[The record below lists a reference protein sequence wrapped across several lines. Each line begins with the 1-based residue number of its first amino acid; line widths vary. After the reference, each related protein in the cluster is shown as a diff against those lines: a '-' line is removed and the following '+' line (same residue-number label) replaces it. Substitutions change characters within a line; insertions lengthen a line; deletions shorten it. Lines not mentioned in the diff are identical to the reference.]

1 VRFTLDDI
9 RASFGEMMFRRGVNY
24 ARNGNVV
31 QLEVSE
37 GNASIEGR
45 VRGSQPVPY
54 AVTVDIS
61 ANSRGRARLS
71 GFCDCPIEYN
81 CKHAVAAAVAALDR
95 RGRDDAPHGEDRYD
109 PTDPAV
115 EDWLRRLGAYRAP
128 AAPAHRD
135 EHIRYLLDLADGA
148 AAYATLTARVVKVLQ
163 SGELSAGRAV
173 DLQNLNYAGGAYV
186 TPIDR
191 TIGRLANASGVSGQY
206 AWAQRGANISP
217 RIMAVLLDELLQTG
231 RLHWRSTK
239 APALARADLPE
250 QRMTWHL
257 DANGRQRPSVEGR
270 ASLRLLETNPPW
282 YVDPERGE
290 AGLIDLSISPEVTAL
305 LASAPPLSP
314 RQARRAHAT
323 WHRIFGRNGMPPP
336 QTDVETEIV
345 ERDPVPMLRLRG
357 SIDLSAFAELTFAYG
372 RHRVRP
378 GDETPEFQEGGDGR
392 VLIWPRRPEFETS
405 ARDVLAKQGLVPLAW
420 LERESVD
427 RRSCMLHFPGT
438 SERRWA
444 HLLDVVVPHL
454 RESGWVIEVD
464 PSFPFE
470 LVEAGDW
477 DARIEANENRWF
489 DFDLG
494 IDVAGERLSL
504 LPIVVDA
511 LRDLGIS
518 SAPQLAKLGDGAAVY
533 GRLPS
538 GAFVALPAARI
549 APILAT
555 LVELLD
561 APLSDEGRLA
571 LTPAH
576 VASIQQL
583 EAAMPVRWGG
593 ATALRDLLN
602 ALATGAET
610 QRVTLPATFK
620 GVLRPY
626 QERGVAWLRLLHKAG
641 FGGVLA
647 DDMGL
652 GKTVQF
658 LAYLAL
664 ERSRKR
670 VRGPV
675 LIVSPTSV
683 LPNWRAEIARFVP
696 RLRVLTLS
704 GADRFG
710 RMAQIDHSD
719 VVLTSY
725 ALLQRDIDELCKHEW
740 QIAVLDEAQAIKNP
754 RSKGAQAAARLRAGQ
769 RLALTGT
776 PMENHLGELWSIFGF
791 AVPGLLGEHAA
802 FTRAF
807 RTPIEKRGDAERRAL
822 LAARLRPFLLR
833 RTKENVALD
842 LPEKSEIVVPIE
854 LDGAQRDLYETIRI
868 AMHERVRSELQ
879 RRGLARSRIVVLD
892 ALLKLRQVCCDPRL
906 VKLAAARNVRESR
919 KLEALLD
926 MLPELIEEGRRIL
939 LFSQFTSM
947 LDLIKPELVRRN
959 IDFVELRGDTRDR
972 VTPVERFQ
980 AGEVPLFLIS
990 LKAGGTGLNLTAAD
1004 TVIHYDPWWNPAVE
1018 RQATDRAHRIGQQR
1032 PVFVYKLVTSGT
1044 VEERIIDLQQ
1054 RKAELAAGIFG
1065 ESASATLDAGEIDR
1079 LFAPI

>member
-9 RASFGEMMFRRGVNY
+9 RASFGEMAFRRGLTY

-31 QLEVSE
+31 QLDVAD
-37 GNASIEGR
+37 GAASLKGR
-45 VRGSQPVPY
+45 VRGSARVPY
-54 AVTVDIS
+54 VVTVDYS
-61 ANSRGRARLS
+61 DNPSGRERLV
-71 GFCDCPIEYN
+71 GYCDCPVAYN
-81 CKHAVAAAVAALDR
+81 CKHAAAVAAAAL
-95 RGRDDAPHGEDRYD
+95 GRESDNAGPHAEDRYD
-109 PTDPAV
+109 PTDAAV
-115 EDWLRRLGAYRAP
+115 EAWLRQLAALRAP
-128 AAPAHRD
+128 RPGAHRD
-135 EHIRYLLDLADGA
+135 EHIRYLLDLVNDDA
-148 AAYATLTARVVKVLQ
+148 ARVSLTARVVTVLKSGHQ
-163 SGELSAGRAV
+163 SLGRAIE
-173 DLQNLNYAGGAYV
+173 LQNLTHGLGGYI

-191 TIGRLANASGVSGQY
+191 TIGRLANASGVTVQY
-206 AWAQRGANISP
+206 AWAQRGANLSP
-217 RIMAVLLDELLQTG
+217 RILAVLLDELVQSG

-239 APALARADLPE
+239 EPPLARADLRE
-250 QRMTWHL
+250 QRLTWHL
-257 DANGRQRPSVEGR
+257 DANARQRPSVEGR
-270 ASLRLLETNPPW
+270 ASLRLLTTNPLW
-282 YVDPERGE
+282 YVDPDRGE
-290 AGLIDLSISPEVTAL
+290 AGWIELGIAPDAAAL

-314 RQARRAHAT
+314 RQARRTRAA
-323 WHRIFGRNGMPPP
+323 WHRVFGTNGAPPP

-345 ERDPVPMLRLRG
+345 ERDPIPVLRLSG
-357 SIDLSAFAELTFAYG
+357 STDFAALAELRFAYG
-372 RHRVRP
+372 RHRVLP
-378 GDETPEFQEGGDGR
+378 DDKTTELQEPGDGR
-392 VLIWPRRPEFETS
+392 VLIWPRRREFEAST
-405 ARDVLAKQGLVPLAW
+405 RDALANLG
-420 LERESVD
+420 
-427 RRSCMLHFPGT
+427 FPPAN
-438 SERRWA
+438 ERRWA
-444 HLLDVVVPHL
+444 HLLDVVVPRL
-454 RESGWVIEVD
+454 RESGWVIEID

-470 LVEAGDW
+470 LVDAGDW
-477 DARIEANENRWF
+477 DARIEASENRWF

-494 IDVAGERLSL
+494 ITVGGERLSL

-511 LRDLGIS
+511 LRELGIS
-518 SAPQLAKLGDGAAVY
+518 SVPQLARLGDGASVY
-533 GRLPS
+533 GRLPN

-549 APILAT
+549 APILST

-576 VASIQQL
+576 LASMQQL
-583 EAAMPVRWGG
+583 ETAVSVQWGG
-593 ATALRDLLN
+593 AAAMRDLLH
-602 ALATGAET
+602 ALTAGASSE
-610 QRVTLPATFK
+610 RLTLPATFK

-626 QERGVAWLRLLHKAG
+626 QERGVLWLRLLHEAG

-670 VRGPV
+670 LRGPV

-696 RLRVLTLS
+696 GLKVLTLS
-704 GADRFG
+704 GADRFE
-710 RMAQIDHSD
+710 RVPQIGASD

-776 PMENHLGELWSIFGF
+776 PMENHLGELWSVFGF
-791 AVPGLLGEHAA
+791 AVPGLLGEHAP

-807 RTPIEKRGDAERRAL
+807 RTPIEKRGNAERRAV

-868 AMHERVRSELQ
+868 AMHERVRSELR

-906 VKLAAARNVRESR
+906 VKLAAARDVRESR
-919 KLEALLD
+919 KLEALLE
-926 MLPELIEEGRRIL
+926 MLPELIDEGRRIL

-947 LDLIKPELVRRN
+947 LDLIKPELVRRG

-1004 TVIHYDPWWNPAVE
+1004 AVIHYDPWWNPAVE
-1018 RQATDRAHRIGQQR
+1018 RQATDRAHRIGQRR

-1044 VEERIIDLQQ
+1044 VEERILDLQQ

-1065 ESASATLDAGEIDR
+1065 ESASATLDAAEIDR
-1079 LFAPI
+1079 LFAPL